1 MKPAR
6 MGWVVESILD
16 QIKRKIKINENISR
30 EILLNDRI
38 ILGGLSRIAP
48 GQWAEVE
55 VRW

>member
-48 GQWAEVE
+48 GQWAELE